1 MIAFVARQFDDAW
14 ICFAQRN
21 KALLDILESFSQNL
35 EISIERL
42 QAREQMLGFAQ
53 NDALDSIERDFRK
66 AKEWLQVKGDLG
78 IQMDSFAGF

>member
-1 MIAFVARQFDDAW
+1 MTPRLVS
-14 ICFAQRN
+14 QRN

-35 EISIERL
+35 EISVERL

-66 AKEWLQVKGDLG
+66 AKEWLQVRGKPGLE
-78 IQMDSFAGF
+78 MDSSPGF

>member
-1 MIAFVARQFDDAW
+1 MSLRGSLMTPDLFRGL
-14 ICFAQRN
+14 QRN

-66 AKEWLQVKGDLG
+66 AKEWLQVNAAVTT
-78 IQMDSFAGF
+78 DSSAGF